1 MEFSSQESGVGC
13 HFLLQG
19 IFSTQGSNP
28 GLLYCRLIL
37 YSLNHQGSPIS
48 MVISYSLVKFYGR
61 DLDIIRQKL
70 ILNWVYF
77 VKVTKNWRSM
87 KVKVKSLRRVQ
98 LIVTPWTV
106 ALQAP
111 LPMGFSKQEYW
122 SGLSFFLQTIFLSQ
136 GWNLGL
142 RHYTQILYHLA
153 TYMKGSS
160 KNNWPLNFKF

>member
-48 MVISYSLVKFYGR
+48 MVISYSLVKFYSR

-106 ALQAP
+106 ARQAP

-136 GWNLGL
+136 DGTWVSCIIC
-142 RHYTQILYHLA
+142 RYFTIWPPIW
-153 TYMKGSS
+153 KVVV